1 MRGERI
7 EFCGRIGRKGKRIGG
22 FKVYLFKKMSQK
34 RGYMDGIHKK
44 MIEKTRKRCYSKV
57 DKKLFGSLNY
67 FRGYYECDPFAG
79 LVLVIL

>member
-1 MRGERI
+1 MNFAGES
-7 EFCGRIGRKGKRIGG
+7 GGKASESAVLKSICL
-22 FKVYLFKKMSQK
+22 KNESKA
-34 RGYMDGIHKK
+34 GYVDGIHKK
-44 MIEKTRKRCYSKV
+44 MIEKTGKRCYSKV

>member
-1 MRGERI
+1 MMYWWQMSIDERERI
-7 EFCGRIGRKGKRIGG
+7 EFCGRIGRKGKRIGR
-22 FKVYLFKKMSQK
+22 FKVYF
-34 RGYMDGIHKK
+34 
-44 MIEKTRKRCYSKV
+44 